1 MKALVY
7 HGPMDVRIDDKP
19 QPTIQHPQDIVLRIT
34 STAICGSDLHLYHG
48 TVPGMQPGQTLGHEF
63 MGIVEEA
70 GPEVHEVKVGDKV
83 VIPFNIAC
91 GQCHWCRDNQWSQC
105 DRSNPKGDIG
115 AAFGFTQ
122 LLGGYE
128 GGQAEYVR
136 VPFANTQASL
146 KVPDSIK
153 TDEQVLFLSDILPTG
168 YFASDMANVRPGDDV
183 AVFGA
188 GPVGY
193 FAVMSSFLRGAARVF
208 SIDHWPNRLTKTK
221 DLGAEII
228 NFDDED
234 PADFIKKETSGKG
247 AICIDAVGYES
258 VGHMAGNNVIINN
271 NSNNNSSSNNNNIL
285 NNIKIQSTKSNY
297 HKGHDHSKV
306 SLPAYQPT
314 NPLQVIT
321 WMTQIAKK
329 YSTVSIP
336 GVYGSAYDQFP
347 LGLLFNRNISIHMG
361 QCPVKKY
368 NEQLLHLIET
378 GRIDPTKIISHTMDL
393 KDAPKGYERFDKKE
407 DATKMVLKT

>member
-7 HGPMDVRIDDKP
+7 HGPFDVQIDDKP
-19 QPTIQHPQDIVLRIT
+19 RPIIQHPEDAILRIT

-83 VIPFNIAC
+83 VIPFNVNC
-91 GQCHWCRDNQWSQC
+91 GKCWWCRNNLWSQC
-105 DRSNPKGDIG
+105 DRSNPKADIG
-115 AAFGFTQ
+115 AAFGYTQ
-122 LLGGYE
+122 LLGGYD

-136 VPFANTQASL
+136 VPFANAEASL
-146 KVPDSIK
+146 KVPDNIK
-153 TDEQVLFLSDILPTG
+153 SDEEVLFLSDILPTG
-168 YFASDMANVRPGDDV
+168 YFGADMANVQPGDDV

-208 SIDHWPNRLTKTK
+208 SIDHWPTRLGKTK

-228 NFDDED
+228 NFDNED
-234 PADFIKKETSGKG
+234 PVDIIRKETSNKG
-247 AICIDAVGYES
+247 VICIDAVGYEA
-258 VGHMAGNNVIINN
+258 VGHMADNASRGNGERTNVNTQDGK
-271 NSNNNSSSNNNNIL
+271 NNNNQ
-285 NNIKIQSTKSNY
+285 N
-297 HKGHDHSKV
+297 HDHSKV
-306 SLPAYQPT
+306 SKPAYEPG
-314 NPLQVIT
+314 NPLQIIT
-321 WMTQIAKK
+321 WMCQAAKK
-329 YSTVSIP
+329 FSTISIP

-347 LGLLFNRNISIHMG
+347 LGLLFNRNIQIKMG

-368 NEQLLHLIET
+368 DEQLLHLIET
-378 GRIDPTKIISHTMDL
+378 RRIDPTKIISHTMKLDQG
-393 KDAPKGYERFDKKE
+393 PKGYESFDKKE
-407 DATKMVLKT
+407 EVTKIVLKP